1 MPMSQKSLSL
11 FDLAPGK
18 TVLDRY
24 DVKNAHRHGGM
35 APTFEVTDR
44 ETDARCELLVFPAA
58 LFEGAKQ
65 SIDFAQTMGEWRDA
79 DAPAVV
85 AIRDVTSLEDG
96 TTLVVTDFPPGRSL
110 RTWLNEHDSMPV
122 KRAVRIGVQLLE
134 GLEALHAKGLVHGDI
149 KPHTIHV
156 THDHDGVFVD
166 GGVAPALWT
175 AKHLGDKTQLI
186 GTPYYAPVEQ
196 FGGDAANAQTDIYNL
211 ATVLFELICGKIPW
225 RGKGFLE
232 VFQEKLEKTPPSMKS
247 IAPDV
252 EVPDAIAEAIAGGMM
267 ADRQE
272 RYATAAEFRE
282 KLTAATG

>member
-1 MPMSQKSLSL
+1 MSQKSLSL

-24 DVKNAHRHGGM
+24 DVKSSHRHGGM
-35 APTFEVTDR
+35 APTFEVFDR
-44 ETDARCELLVFPAA
+44 EKDGRRELLVFPAA
-58 LFEGAKQ
+58 LFEGPDQAA
-65 SIDFAQTMGEWRDA
+65 DFAQTMGEWRDA

-85 AIRDVTSLEDG
+85 AIREVVPLDDG

-110 RTWLNEHDSMPV
+110 RDWLNEHKSMPV

-134 GLEALHAKGLVHGDI
+134 GLEALHGKNLVHGDI
-149 KPHTIHV
+149 KPLTVHV
-156 THDHDGVFVD
+156 TRDHDGVFVD

-211 ATVLFELICGKIPW
+211 AIVLFELICGKIPW
-225 RGKGFLE
+225 HGKGFLE
-232 VFQEKLEKTPPSMKS
+232 VFQEKLEKTPPSMKA

-252 EVPDAIAEAIAGGMM
+252 EVPEAIERAIAGGMM
-267 ADRQE
+267 ADRQQ

-282 KLTAATG
+282 VLTAAG